1 MDEIILELFSEVRRI
16 YGEEHTRTYT
26 FCAASLVH
34 SVFLDETIS
43 SSSAVVFC
51 IRRLTCNVAGSPRL
65 SVVCKVLY
73 LLIRVQSSP
82 AFDIILPHSPGSS
95 LRQFGVQFTFKYIK

>member
-43 SSSAVVFC
+43 SSLAVVFC

-65 SVVCKVLY
+65 SVVRKVLY
-73 LLIRVQSSP
+73 LLIRVQN
-82 AFDIILPHSPGSS
+82 S
-95 LRQFGVQFTFKYIK
+95 LVEMFNCIVDTVED